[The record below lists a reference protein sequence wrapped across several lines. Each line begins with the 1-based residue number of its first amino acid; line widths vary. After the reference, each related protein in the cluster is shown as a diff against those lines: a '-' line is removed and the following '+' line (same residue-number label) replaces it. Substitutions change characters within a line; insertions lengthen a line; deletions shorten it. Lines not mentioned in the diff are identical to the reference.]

1 MKQPLRLISKKLIN
15 NKEIEADPYSF
26 ALTTAHYALA
36 PRAKSRAELHA
47 HLKKR
52 GVEDEI
58 AAAVL
63 DELELQGLLN
73 DLEFAQI
80 WSESRQRQKK
90 LSKRSIGQELKFK
103 GVSQDIIDE
112 TLENIDDEDEYKMAM
127 TLAERKYRSCSHLDH
142 DVVYR
147 RVHGLLSR
155 KGFSHSISGRIMRE
169 LLGSNDR

>member
-1 MKQPLRLISKKLIN
+1 LPQLPRSP
-15 NKEIEADPYSF
+15 EEEADPYSF
-26 ALTTAHYALA
+26 ALTSAYHALA

-52 GVEDEI
+52 GVEEEI
-58 AAAVL
+58 ASAVL

-90 LSKRSIGQELKFK
+90 LSKRVIAQELRVK
-103 GVSQDIIDE
+103 GVSADIIEE
-112 TLENIDDEDEYKMAM
+112 TIDAIDDEAEYQMAFQ
-127 TLAERKYRSCSHLDH
+127 LADRKYRSCSHLDP

-155 KGFSHSISGRIMRE
+155 KGFSHSITSRIMRE
-169 LLGSNDR
+169 LLAS